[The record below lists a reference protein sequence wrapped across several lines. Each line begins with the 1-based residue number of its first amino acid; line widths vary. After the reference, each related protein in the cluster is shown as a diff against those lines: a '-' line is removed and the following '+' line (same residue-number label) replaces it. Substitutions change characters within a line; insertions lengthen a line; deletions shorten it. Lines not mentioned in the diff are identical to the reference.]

1 MGSASAG
8 LPRPPPPSRADPS
21 FAAADPRP
29 WPFSGSLPLRTAPD
43 SLSLRDALLAVLVT
57 AVWGSNFV
65 VIHVGLEHLPPLL
78 FAALRFTFAL
88 IPAVLFLKRPGVPW
102 RNLAAYGVF
111 VGAGQFGL
119 LYTAMNGHITPGL
132 ASLVV
137 QTQVFFTIL
146 LAGVINGERLRAFQ
160 VVALVVTLAGILII
174 LQHTDATTTAL
185 GLALVLAAAA
195 SWAASNI
202 VVRSTP
208 GVDMFAFV
216 VWASFFS
223 AVPLFAMSFLLEG
236 WPAIK
241 TGLSSATS
249 ATWGAVAWQAVANTL
264 FGYAVWSA
272 LLSRYPVA
280 TIAPMSLL
288 VPIFGMG
295 ASAVALGEPL
305 DDWKLWAAS
314 FVMCG
319 LALNLLWPRLRKPIA
334 A

>member
-1 MGSASAG
+1 M
-8 LPRPPPPSRADPS
+8 RA
-21 FAAADPRP
+21 
-29 WPFSGSLPLRTAPD
+29 APD
-43 SLSLRDALLAVLVT
+43 SLSLRDALLALAVT

-65 VIHVGLEHLPPLL
+65 VIHIGLEHLPPLL

-88 IPAVLFLKRPGVPW
+88 IPAVLFLKRPTVPW

-119 LYTAMNGHITPGL
+119 LYTAMHGHITPGL

-160 VVALVVTLAGILII
+160 IVALVVTMAGILII

-195 SWAASNI
+195 SWATSNI
-202 VVRSTP
+202 IVRSTP
-208 GVDMFAFV
+208 GVDMLAFV

-223 AVPLFAMSFLLEG
+223 AVPLFAMSFALEG
-236 WPAIK
+236 WPVMKA
-241 TGLSSATS
+241 GLESATA
-249 ATWGAVAWQAVANTL
+249 ATWGAVAWQSIGNTL
-264 FGYAVWSA
+264 FGYAAWSA

-295 ASAVALGEPL
+295 ASAVWLGEPL
-305 DDWKLWAAS
+305 DDWKLWAAA

-319 LALNLLWPRLRKPIA
+319 LALNLLWPRLRKPVA

>member
-1 MGSASAG
+1 M
-8 LPRPPPPSRADPS
+8 RA
-21 FAAADPRP
+21 
-29 WPFSGSLPLRTAPD
+29 APD
-43 SLSLRDALLAVLVT
+43 SLSLRDALLALAVT

-65 VIHVGLEHLPPLL
+65 VIYVGLEHLPPLL

-88 IPAVLFLKRPGVPW
+88 LPAVLFLKRPAVPW
-102 RNLAAYGVF
+102 LNLAAYGVF

-119 LYTAMNGHITPGL
+119 LYTAMHGMITPGL

-137 QTQVFFTIL
+137 QTQVFFTVL
-146 LAGVINGERLRAFQ
+146 LAAMISRERLGAYQ
-160 VVALVVTLAGILII
+160 VVALAIAFSGLLII
-174 LQHTDATTTAL
+174 LQHTDATTTLL

-195 SWAASNI
+195 SWALSNI
-202 VVRSTP
+202 IVRSTP
-208 GVDMFAFV
+208 NVDMLAYV
-216 VWASFFS
+216 VWGSLFAPL
-223 AVPLFAMSFLLEG
+223 PLFALSFAFEG
-236 WPAIK
+236 WPAIQ
-241 TGLSSATS
+241 TGLTNSTV
-249 ATWGAVAWQAVANTL
+249 ATWASVAWQSFANTL

-295 ASAVALGEPL
+295 ASAVWLGEPL
-305 DDWKLWAAS
+305 DDWKLWAAA

-319 LALNLLWPRLRKPIA
+319 LALNLLWPRLRKPVA